1 MVRLAPNKHVSLFN
15 IHYKCPLAQC
25 KMHASK
31 IDHMKFKIQN
41 DMRNDSFLDN
51 LLPVAVAAPAVA
63 IRLNSDPFSVSKQD

>member
-1 MVRLAPNKHVSLFN
+1 
-15 IHYKCPLAQC
+15 
-25 KMHASK
+25 MHASK

-63 IRLNSDPFSVSKQD
+63 IRLNSDPFSVSKQDWGNC